1 MNRRQFTTS
10 LSALFAAPALPLKAL
25 TAAPVAAT
33 AVPNAARFWAIYMS
47 QLHGTCTARTL
58 STMTGLDTAT
68 AQGYLSRMIGDG
80 VITPT
85 DIVSKALN
93 ARSTNSKQPSQWK
106 ERAQK
111 FLEEKKQTTPTVEKI
126 TTDVD
131 EPDKEDDHTE
141 DDQTEVTK

>member
-25 TAAPVAAT
+25 SAAPVAAT

-58 STMTGLDTAT
+58 STMTGVDAAT

-85 DIVSKALN
+85 DIVRKAIN
-93 ARSTNSKQPSQWK
+93 AQTNSAKRPSQWK
-106 ERAQK
+106 ERVQK
-111 FLEEKKQTTPTVEKI
+111 FVDEKKTTTTTMHDDEQDMIETENDTQDKI
-126 TTDVD
+126 D
-131 EPDKEDDHTE
+131 TE
-141 DDQTEVTK
+141 TPE